1 MGRPRYYAN
10 PDLIAQLRQ
19 QFNLE
24 GVPDGKVYEH
34 AIVLLRNDHTG
45 SPLVATCLRSVEGA
59 LEEENGF
66 DYGAL
71 EL

>member
-34 AIVLLRNDHTG
+34 AIVLLRQDRSG
-45 SPLVATCLRSVEGA
+45 SQSVATCLRTVESA
-59 LEEENGF
+59 VEEESTF
-66 DYGAL
+66 DYGDL
-71 EL
+71 DL